1 MSGYGCAD
9 AFRARTPNLTVLLRI
24 LNAAESD
31 SAGPVPARSHKE
43 ELTVFVEL
51 IRLRKIPH
59 RSLRLIVAAAAQDA
73 GARVFI
79 HDLLGPLPDISC
91 QVHHPERTGTLRMLV
106 HRVWPTQAAAFVR
119 NGNRVSIPLAAPGV
133 PAAVE
138 TLRRILPL
146 PLMRQALS

>member
-51 IRLRKIPH
+51 IRLRKIPL
-59 RSLRLIVAAAAQDA
+59 RSLGLVVAAAAQDA

-79 HDLLGPLPDISC
+79 HDLLGPLPDISRH
-91 QVHHPERTGTLRMLV
+91 VHDSERTRARWMLV
-106 HRVWPTQAAAFVR
+106 HRIWTARAAALVG
-119 NGNRVSIPLAAPGV
+119 NGNRVPIPFVSPGID
-133 PAAVE
+133 A
-138 TLRRILPL
+138 
-146 PLMRQALS
+146 